1 MREAGQTPFAIGPYR
16 CEDRLRSGGIGDLY
30 LATHLPTGSH
40 RQLWQ
45 LPAEVLDDPEAAAQL
60 LQVQLRVQALTHPN
74 IQAVHDVIRKEL
86 EIYVALEHQVGVTL
100 LQVLRK
106 LRETG
111 PFPPPVAGFVVWQ
124 VCLGLD
130 HAHHLKQEGRPLPLI
145 HGALWPQNIL
155 LGFKGEIRLGGFGT
169 WVIPRTE
176 SEEVSIRTQFSYRSP
191 EHVSGEPL
199 SRSTDLFCIGVLLAE
214 MLLAR
219 PILLGKTLM
228 ETVQRVEGAEVG
240 DLTGVSPQLQK
251 VLRRC
256 LAARP
261 SDRYADIAAFI
272 SELGVV
278 VHGMGDRAVRQELVT
293 FLNTQFQPREREHAK
308 PAPLPGAEDDETTNI
323 SPRDLADA
331 LRALSRERTEP
342 GRLPKKLPEKV
353 ADLQPIESDDGAE
366 PTRVDHDFAPQP
378 LSGVTA
384 EEIDADEGPT
394 ALSAPPQITVTW
406 EEAPA
411 PRGSMQERLLT
422 TDPGGPALFPPDED
436 ERTATSETSPEI
448 LTSAARSSPH
458 LPAAPFA
465 QEFADDETTTHGRGG
480 APVVV
485 EEETTKGGRAPALAA
500 VAVEEE
506 TNKGGRGTPVVPDE
520 EPTANTRVT
529 AEQTT
534 NPTPGGRLASTLVE
548 DPTRDSVVD
557 EMPTNRMSPVL
568 VEAFSGGLA
577 APKPAEELPTQNAKP
592 ISSPRAAR
600 PRTESRRDAAE
611 RTPVVPVESDPA
623 APARRGGPP
632 GAAPSPSA
640 RRETGPKEG
649 PARGAGESP
658 APRRDPTGRV
668 PALRAD
674 AASPAAPRRDPTG
687 RAPALDPQRRPT
699 PPRPGPPTV
708 APRRDPTGRAPA
720 LQPSPAKPVPPAP
733 APGRGAPR
741 PSQPL
746 PVISKL
752 PDALPSRPS
761 GGLPTL
767 DARQPVFEPGPPRA
781 PAAVAPTLPP
791 AAAPALAPTLP
802 PTAMAFP
809 HADEAGNEASQEATN
824 AVDPGLFFEGPSGE
838 PQRAEPPGLR
848 ASAPE
853 GFDPDAF
860 SAAYYS
866 SYGASH
872 GAAKGFRFT
881 LAHGML
887 LVAILVFL
895 IAVALLVRRV
905 VVQRRPARTP
915 PSKVVRAA
923 DARPPTT
930 EPIPGGQPPGPG
942 TGSGAKPG
950 SGKGTGPGPSP
961 PPPPSGLP
969 AGQLR
974 IELAPPVRAAVY
986 LDRKRVGKAPLT
998 TLAKPGATAEL
1009 VIAADGFELHRER
1022 VTIPAASGLA
1032 LRVALRPGGYFRAM
1046 KRNGTLFIKCKK
1058 KDTRRI
1064 FIDDRDTGVSCPT
1077 RKYFRLSAKKHPVQ
1091 LYSIEQDKKVL
1102 YIAKIKRGRRTT
1114 VYVSR

>member
-1 MREAGQTPFAIGPYR
+1 
-16 CEDRLRSGGIGDLY
+16 
-30 LATHLPTGSH
+30 
-40 RQLWQ
+40 
-45 LPAEVLDDPEAAAQL
+45 VLDDPEAAAQL

-74 IQAVHDVIRKEL
+74 IQAVYDVIRKEL
-86 EIYVALEHQVGVTL
+86 EIYVALEHQPGVTL

-130 HAHHLKQEGRPLPLI
+130 HAHHLKQEGRPVPLI

-155 LGFKGEIRLGGFGT
+155 CSFKGEIRLGGFGT

-176 SEEVSIRTQFSYRSP
+176 SEEVSIRTQFGYRSP

-228 ETVQRVEGAEVG
+228 ETVQRVESAEVG
-240 DLTGVSPQLQK
+240 ELTGVPPQLQK

-278 VHGMGDRAVRQELVT
+278 VHGMGDRAVRQDLVT
-293 FLNTQFQPREREHAK
+293 FLNTQFQPRVREPAK

-353 ADLQPIESDDGAE
+353 VDLQPIESDDGAE

-378 LSGVTA
+378 TTGVSA
-384 EEIDADEGPT
+384 AEIDADEGPT

-411 PRGSMQERLLT
+411 RGSVEERLLT

-448 LTSAARSSPH
+448 LTSTARSSPH

-485 EEETTKGGRAPALAA
+485 EEETTKGGRAPAA

-506 TNKGGRGTPVVPDE
+506 TTKGGRGTPVVPDE
-520 EPTANTRVT
+520 EPTASTRVS

-534 NPTPGGRLASTLVE
+534 NPIPGGRLASTLVE

-568 VEAFSGGLA
+568 VEAFGGGLA
-577 APKPAEELPTQNAKP
+577 APKPAEEVPTQNAKP
-592 ISSPRAAR
+592 ISSPRASR
-600 PRTESRRDAAE
+600 PRTDSRRDAAE
-611 RTPVVPVESDPA
+611 RTPVVAVESDPA

-632 GAAPSPSA
+632 GAAPLA
-640 RRETGPKEG
+640 GRREAG
-649 PARGAGESP
+649 ARDGAAG
-658 APRRDPTGRV
+658 PRRDPTGRA

-674 AASPAAPRRDPTG
+674 AAPPAAPRRDPTG
-687 RAPALDPQRRPT
+687 RAPALDPPRRPT
-699 PPRPGPPTV
+699 PRAGPPAV

-720 LQPSPAKPVPPAP
+720 LQPSPAKAASPA
-733 APGRGAPR
+733 RGAPR
-741 PSQPL
+741 PSPAP
-746 PVISKL
+746 PVIAQL

-767 DARQPVFEPGPPRA
+767 DARQPLFEPGPPRA
-781 PAAVAPTLPP
+781 PAAVAPTLAPTAAP
-791 AAAPALAPTLP
+791 AAVAPTLAPTAPALAPTLP

-838 PQRAEPPGLR
+838 PQREPPGLR

-895 IAVALLVRRV
+895 VAVALLVRRV
-905 VVQRRPARTP
+905 MVQRRPARTP
-915 PSKVVRAA
+915 PAKVVRAE
-923 DARPPTT
+923 DARPPATT
-930 EPIPGGQPPGPG
+930 EPIPGTG

-950 SGKGTGPGPSP
+950 SGTGAGPGPSP
-961 PPPPSGLP
+961 PAPSGLP

-986 LDRKRVGKAPLT
+986 LDRKRVGRAPLT

-1032 LRVALRPGGYFRAM
+1032 VRVALRPGGYFRAM

-1091 LYSIEQDKKVL
+1091 LYSIEQDRKVL
-1102 YIAKIKRGRRTT
+1102 YIAKVKRGRRTT
-1114 VYVSR
+1114 VYVTR